1 MRRATRMLERG
12 TRMMRGLVISVSIKG
27 KVDERTYWLLMELE
41 YRDQTNSS
49 ARAKTWRP
57 AAAYLM
63 LDELQVPEL
72 IDQERLVCRME
83 EGSGQHPL
91 ESPWD
96 FIVVHQQSSK

>member
-1 MRRATRMLERG
+1 M
-12 TRMMRGLVISVSIKG
+12 G
-27 KVDERTYWLLMELE
+27 KLDGRTYWSLMGLE
-41 YRDQTNSS
+41 YPDQTNLS
-49 ARAKTWRP
+49 AYVTS
-57 AAAYLM
+57 AANELAYLM

-91 ESPWD
+91 ESHGD